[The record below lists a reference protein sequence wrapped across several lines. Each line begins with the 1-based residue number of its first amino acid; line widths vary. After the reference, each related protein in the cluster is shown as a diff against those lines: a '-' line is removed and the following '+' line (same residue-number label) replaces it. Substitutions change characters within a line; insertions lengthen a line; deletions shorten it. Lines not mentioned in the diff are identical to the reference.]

1 MTADKTER
9 FEDRLLAELK
19 KEVALNAA
27 ERAAERRPAARRLVT
42 LPRVGMALAGGAAV
56 AAGFVVVPGMTATPA
71 YAIEEKSNGGV
82 RLTLADMSFDKGQ
95 QRELAADLEEHG
107 VNVEVRNPEVGMA
120 CSVSSKYDG
129 MVGMLRTM
137 TADDSSETEE
147 PLAGVARRE
156 ASPGSPELKDLQ
168 VDMDLTDDHTLV
180 IENVVPREGAAHM
193 STFSSIKGD
202 PPPCDPVPY
211 PQPPPDDD

>member
-71 YAIEEKSNGGV
+71 YAIEEKPDGSV
-82 RLTLADMSFDKGQ
+82 QVSIRDLTLDRDE
-95 QRELAADLEEHG
+95 QRDLAADLRAAG
-107 VNVEVRNPEVGMA
+107 VAVEIRNPEPGTRCASDLRVGSMTVLPGRSGGDGEF
-120 CSVSSKYDG
+120 SVGRAYSPDSAVDAQEPQPS
-129 MVGMLRTM
+129 VGSRVPWAFAMD
-137 TADDSSETEE
+137 ADDS
-147 PLAGVARRE
+147 
-156 ASPGSPELKDLQ
+156 
-168 VDMDLTDDHTLV
+168 MV
-180 IENVVPREGAAHM
+180 IENFVPEEGAQHRTNFLIAQGAPM
-193 STFSSIKGD
+193 A
-202 PPPCDPVPY
+202 CEEVPVER
-211 PQPPPDDD
+211 